1 MDLENLFANYK
12 SLTLAFM
19 AFTFS
24 TNRCLDNDDGVDD
37 LVEEETSVDCQKSHL
52 LPNHQHRH
60 CHDYQDIEHRHPH
73 RNHLR

>member
-1 MDLENLFANYK
+1 VDLEKLFANSK
-12 SLTLAFM
+12 SLTLSWPSPS
-19 AFTFS
+19 S

-73 RNHLR
+73 RYHLQ